1 MKTFHRLLALMIGGL
16 AAMSLAGGCQDANA
30 ARRDVV
36 HEELVSA
43 ARQLQLVAT
52 IQPDLAPQES
62 DAIRRRL
69 EQVIDGL
76 ASASNGNGAQQAAAS
91 LLIARAHHKL
101 SVIALDKAGW
111 IEASHRS
118 SRNMIGGMI
127 HAAARLQTVTE
138 SLEAIDT
145 APEDVQL
152 DAQRRGAQDLLK
164 QQSQQIAALD
174 GPIAELTSRNRQ
186 EQKEVQRL
194 RQQANTFRREA
205 ADRGPWHGRQ
215 SYEQAVQ
222 LDREADRF
230 EYEIAKREIQLR
242 YSLLPQHALAQRS
255 VEALQSRIN
264 MIEDAGRSL
273 EDLLRTAVQE
283 AGLSHDQLAEL
294 RSRIATI
301 LSEVETS
308 SSGELQQR
316 YEQAELAL
324 ENAAAAAMTAA
335 TEDTLADT
343 ARIEASGVYQDLG
356 DMHLSAGRGLS
367 EQLLLLQRLAAF
379 VDGADDDGGSTI
391 KELTTARDEALVQ
404 ARAAYSDAKSQLEM
418 VSATGRAARRLETLK
433 AALDELL
440 ATIE

>member
-1 MKTFHRLLALMIGGL
+1 MIPGL

-52 IQPDLAPQES
+52 IQPDLAPRES
-62 DAIRRRL
+62 DAIQRRL

-76 ASASNGNGAQQAAAS
+76 ASARNSDGAQRAAAS

-101 SVIALDKAGW
+101 AAIALDKAGR
-111 IEASHRS
+111 IEASHRN
-118 SRNMIGGMI
+118 SRIMIEGMI
-127 HAAARLQTVTE
+127 QAAARLKTVTE

-145 APEDVQL
+145 APEDVRL
-152 DAQRRGAQDLLK
+152 AAQRRGAQDLLK
-164 QQSQQIAALD
+164 EQSQQIAALD

-194 RQQANTFRREA
+194 RQQANTLRREA
-205 ADRGPWHGRQ
+205 ADRGPWHGRL
-215 SYEQAVQ
+215 SYEQAVKI
-222 LDREADRF
+222 DREADRF
-230 EYEIAKREIQLR
+230 EYEIGKREIELR
-242 YSLLPQHALAQRS
+242 YNLLPQHALAQRS
-255 VEALQSRIN
+255 VEALQSRID

-273 EDLLRTAVQE
+273 EELLRTAAQE
-283 AGLSHDQLAEL
+283 AGLSHEQLAEI
-294 RSRIATI
+294 RSRIAAM

-316 YEQAELAL
+316 YEQAESAL
-324 ENAAAAAMTAA
+324 ENAAAAAKTADDEGA
-335 TEDTLADT
+335 LADT
-343 ARIEASGVYQDLG
+343 ARIEAGGVYQDLG

-367 EQLLLLQRLAAF
+367 DQILLLQRLAAF
-379 VDGADDDGGSTI
+379 VDGADGDGGSTI
-391 KELTTARDEALVQ
+391 KELTAARDEVLAQ

-418 VSATGRAARRLETLK
+418 VSATGRAALRLETLK

-440 ATIE
+440 AAIE